1 MGIIE
6 LEDMQFH
13 ARHGHFEEEQVV
25 GNTFLVN
32 VFIKTDCRRAADS
45 DNLEDALDYQKVYRL
60 VKKEMEQPSH
70 LLEHVVNR
78 IMDTLT
84 LTFPEIITLRV
95 KLSKMNPPL
104 GGQTDRVSVTMER

>member
-6 LEDMQFH
+6 LENMEFH

-32 VFIKTDCRRAADS
+32 VYLKTDCRMAAAS
-45 DNLEDALDYQKVYRL
+45 DNLDDALDYQKVYRL
-60 VKKEMEQPSH
+60 VKKEMEEPSH

-78 IMDTLT
+78 ILDALT
-84 LTFPEIITLRV
+84 LSFPEILTAKV